1 MGKRND
7 VYSTPGGIQE
17 YFLHFLYYANRGN
30 YFSKKTLN
38 EDTRLNEWF
47 VPKFGPIKFRIFIG
61 LLFLPYT
68 GMCISF
74 TIIGSL
80 LSPSVLWDRVI
91 AICVIYALAL
101 GVSAHAA
108 DILGS
113 KIKPWGNYLNKRQLW
128 ILIISGLIVAY
139 TIGVY
144 YIIFYVPLLGIV
156 AILEGFFVF
165 AYNLE
170 LFKGFFHNN
179 FWFAISWGV
188 LPLLAGF
195 IMQTNSIG
203 FLSIIVSLITGLESY
218 IEIKTSRQ
226 YKELIR
232 NGRDKFRI
240 KKLETRLKL
249 VSLGTI
255 VFTIILVVFRL
266 VAGSFF

>member
-1 MGKRND
+1 MGRRND
-7 VYSTPGGIQE
+7 VYSTTGGIQE
-17 YFLHFLYYANRGN
+17 YFLQFLYYANYGN
-30 YFSKKTLN
+30 YFGKKTLN

-47 VPKFGPIKFRIFIG
+47 VPKFGPLKFRIFIG

-80 LSPSVLWDRVI
+80 LSPLVLWDRVI
-91 AICVIYALAL
+91 AISFIYALAL

-113 KIKPWGNYLNKRQLW
+113 QIKPWGNYLNKRQLW
-128 ILIISGLIVAY
+128 ILII
-139 TIGVY
+139 
-144 YIIFYVPLLGIV
+144 

-203 FLSIIVSLITGLESY
+203 FLSIIVSLIAGLESY
-218 IEIKTSRQ
+218 IEIRTSRP
-226 YKELIR
+226 YKELRR
-232 NGRDKFRI
+232 NGRDKNRM
-240 KKLETRLKL
+240 KKLETRLKT

-255 VFTIILVVFRL
+255 VFTTILVVFRL
-266 VAGSFF
+266 VAR

>member
-1 MGKRND
+1 MGRRND
-7 VYSTPGGIQE
+7 AYSTTDGIQE
-17 YFLHFLYYANRGN
+17 YLLQFLYYANYGN

-80 LSPSVLWDRVI
+80 LSPIVLWDRVI
-91 AICVIYALAL
+91 AISFIYALAL
-101 GVSAHAA
+101 GLSAHAA
-108 DILGS
+108 DIVGS
-113 KIKPWGNYLNKRQLW
+113 QIKPWGNYLNKRQLW
-128 ILIISGLIVAY
+128 ILIISGLTIAY

-144 YIIFYVPLLGIV
+144 YIIFYVPLLSIV

-179 FWFAISWGV
+179 LWFALSWGV

-203 FLSIIVSLITGLESY
+203 FFSIIVSLITGLESY
-218 IEIKTSRQ
+218 IEIKTSRP
-226 YKELIR
+226 YKELKR
-232 NGRDKFRI
+232 NGCDKYRI

-249 VSLGTI
+249 LSLGTI
-255 VFTIILVVFRL
+255 VFTIILIVFRFA
-266 VAGSFF
+266 AGSFF

>member
-1 MGKRND
+1 MNK
-7 VYSTPGGIQE
+7 
-17 YFLHFLYYANRGN
+17 
-30 YFSKKTLN
+30 
-38 EDTRLNEWF
+38 DTRLNEWF
-47 VPKFGPIKFRIFIG
+47 VPKFGPIKFRVFIG

-80 LSPSVLWDRVI
+80 LSPIVLWERVI
-91 AICVIYALAL
+91 ALSVIYALAL
-101 GVSAHAA
+101 GLSAHAA
-108 DILGS
+108 DVLGS
-113 KIKPWGNYLNKRQLW
+113 KTKPWGNYLNKRQLW
-128 ILIISGLIVAY
+128 LLTISGLTVAY

-179 FWFAISWGV
+179 FWFAVSWGV
-188 LPLLAGF
+188 LPVLAGF

-203 FLSIIVSLITGLESY
+203 ILSLIVSLIAGLESY
-218 IEIKTSRQ
+218 IEIRTSRQ
-226 YKELIR
+226 YKELRR
-232 NGRDKFRI
+232 NGRDKNRM
-240 KKLETRLKL
+240 KKLETRLKI

-255 VFTIILVVFRL
+255 VFSTILVVIRL
-266 VAGSFF
+266 VAR

>member
-1 MGKRND
+1 M
-7 VYSTPGGIQE
+7 
-17 YFLHFLYYANRGN
+17 
-30 YFSKKTLN
+30 N

-47 VPKFGPIKFRIFIG
+47 VPKFGPIKFRVFIG

-80 LSPSVLWDRVI
+80 LSPIVLWDRVI
-91 AICVIYALAL
+91 AISVIYALAL

-113 KIKPWGNYLNKRQLW
+113 KIKPWGSYLNKRQLW
-128 ILIISGLIVAY
+128 ILIISGLTVAY
-139 TIGVY
+139 AIGVY
-144 YIIFYVPLLGIV
+144 YIIFYVPLLCIV

-195 IMQTNSIG
+195 IMQTNSIE
-203 FLSIIVSLITGLESY
+203 FLAIIISLIAGLESY
-218 IEIKTSRQ
+218 IEIRTSRP
-226 YKELIR
+226 YKEMRR
-232 NGRDKFRI
+232 NGSDIYRM

-255 VFTIILVVFRL
+255 VFTIILVVFRFA
-266 VAGSFF
+266 AGSFFNVLTLL

>member
-1 MGKRND
+1 MGRRND
-7 VYSTPGGIQE
+7 VCSTTGGIQE
-17 YFLHFLYYANRGN
+17 YLLQFLYFRDGCN

-38 EDTRLNEWF
+38 DDTRLNEWF

-80 LSPSVLWDRVI
+80 LSPIVLWDRVI
-91 AICVIYALAL
+91 AISVIYALAL

-113 KIKPWGNYLNKRQLW
+113 KIKPWGDYLNKRQLW
-128 ILIISGLIVAY
+128 MLIISGLTVAY
-139 TIGVY
+139 AIGIY
-144 YIIFYVPLLGIV
+144 YIIFYVPLLCII

-170 LFKGFFHNN
+170 LFKGFFHNS
-179 FWFAISWGV
+179 FWFATSWGV

-203 FLSIIVSLITGLESY
+203 FLPIIISVIAGLESY
-218 IEIKTSRQ
+218 IEIRTSRP
-226 YKELIR
+226 YKEMRR
-232 NGRDKFRI
+232 NGRDKYRM

-255 VFTIILVVFRL
+255 IFTIIFLVFRF
-266 VAGSFF
+266 ATGSFF

>member
-1 MGKRND
+1 
-7 VYSTPGGIQE
+7 
-17 YFLHFLYYANRGN
+17 
-30 YFSKKTLN
+30 LN

-68 GMCISF
+68 GMCVSF

-80 LSPSVLWDRVI
+80 LSPLILWDRVI
-91 AICVIYALAL
+91 AVSVIYALAL
-101 GVSAHAA
+101 GLSAHAA

-128 ILIISGLIVAY
+128 ILIISGLTVAY

-144 YIIFYVPLLGIV
+144 YIIFYVPLLSVV

-203 FLSIIVSLITGLESY
+203 FLSIIVSLITGLASY

-232 NGRDKFRI
+232 NGGNKFQI
-240 KKLETRLKL
+240 KKFECRLKL

-255 VFTIILVVFRL
+255 VFTIILVVFRFI
-266 VAGSFF
+266 AGSFF